1 MNRMLTAA
9 AAIGVAGA
17 GVLAPVAARAAT
29 GCATHWGST
38 AKLTQSPA
46 SSGRPTVVSDLRA
59 GRHACFDRLVLDLSA
74 GTPPTSVG
82 YVPEVL
88 ADPSGKVLHE
98 RGGAFLHVVVRGVAN
113 PSDAGEPA
121 YGPANS
127 AELVDVAGFRTLRQ
141 VAAAGNFEGHA
152 SFGAGVRA
160 RLPFRTFVLAGPGG
174 HSRLVIDVA
183 HTW

>member
-17 GVLAPVAARAAT
+17 GVLAPAAARAAT

-46 SSGRPTVVSDLRA
+46 GSGRPTVVTDVRA

-82 YVPEVL
+82 YVPAVL
-88 ADPSGKVLHE
+88 ADPSGKVVHE
-98 RGGAFLHVVVRGVAN
+98 RGGAFLHIVVRGVAT
-113 PSDAGEPA
+113 PSYAGV
-121 YGPANS
+121 PANN
-127 AELVDVAGFRTLRQ
+127 AELVDVAGFQTLRQ
-141 VAAAGNFEGHA
+141 VASAGNFEGHA

-160 RLPFRTFVLAGPGG
+160 RLPFRTFVLAGPAG